1 MKMNKIIIA
10 CLVGLVV
17 GAIAAFAWRGGDALL
32 VGAVIGAIVGFLG
45 GWVWKANTEDK
56 STD

>member
-1 MKMNKIIIA
+1 MNKIVVV

-32 VGAVIGAIVGFLG
+32 VGAVVGGIVGFLG
-45 GWVWKANTEDK
+45 GWIWKANTGDK
-56 STD
+56 LTD

>member
-1 MKMNKIIIA
+1 MNKIIIV

-17 GAIAAFAWRGGDALL
+17 GAFAALAWRGGDAILA
-32 VGAVIGAIVGFLG
+32 GAAIGAIVGFLG
-45 GWVWKANTEDK
+45 GWIWKANTEDK

>member
-1 MKMNKIIIA
+1 MNKIIIV

-17 GAIAAFAWRGGDALL
+17 GAIAALAWRGGDALL
-32 VGAVIGAIVGFLG
+32 VGAVVGAIVGFLG
-45 GWVWKANTEDK
+45 GWIWKANTEDK